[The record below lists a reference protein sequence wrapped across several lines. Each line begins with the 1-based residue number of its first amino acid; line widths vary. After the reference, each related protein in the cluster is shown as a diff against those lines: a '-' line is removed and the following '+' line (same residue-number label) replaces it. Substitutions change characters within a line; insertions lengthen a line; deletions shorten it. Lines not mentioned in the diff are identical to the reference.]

1 MVAVT
6 YGAARVPESAAQARP
21 TTARKNVIS
30 RFFDA
35 MLEARLRHA
44 EREIARYAYFFE
56 RNANPRGNAFENID
70 NRKSLGG

>member
-6 YGAARVPESAAQARP
+6 YGAARVPASAAQARP
-21 TTARKNVIS
+21 TTARKNLIS

-44 EREIARYAYFFE
+44 EREIARHAYFFE
-56 RNANPRGNAFENID
+56 RNANPRGNAFESNGD
-70 NRKSLGG
+70 REGSGG